1 MPVVVEDVCS
11 LVVALRRFSTSFIR
25 DASLIIFMPQDR
37 DRFNAIVIALLFI
50 FILSVSTIVRLITD
64 YWWFDALGA
73 SQIFMI
79 SLKAKILLFIL
90 SASGFLAFALI
101 NLRISSRL
109 NESKIS
115 FELKFMAVLVISFFV
130 GLASSAKWFVVLQY
144 LNQVP
149 FNLQD
154 PIFLKDVSF
163 YVFSLPFMLAARNFL
178 LICVII
184 TIIMVLVDYLQ
195 SFIVSFFQQPE
206 IIAADVTTYG
216 VDFKSAISNM
226 GQKALVHLTVLGSFF
241 FVLLAAGHY
250 LARFS
255 IMYSEKGIV
264 VGAGYADVVAYLPI
278 IRILM
283 IMAIIVAVL
292 CYVWIFVILRQK
304 SPGKRN
310 ILVSVIVIYLLIAII
325 APAVIP
331 GFVQAFKVSP
341 NEEKLEQPYIE
352 NNIRF
357 TKIAYGL
364 SDVEEKD
371 FSVEMMTTEILSN
384 ATETLDNVRILD
396 WRPLTQTYK
405 QTQEMRLYYDLSGID
420 IDRYEI
426 NGSYTEVM
434 IAPRE
439 MNQERLQAKT
449 WVNLHLVYTH
459 GFGVVMSP
467 VNRVTK
473 EGMPNY
479 LIKDIPPVYT
489 VQDEELRIEVP
500 QIYYGE
506 MDNDFVLVNTRTPE
520 FDYPMGDTNEYIQYD
535 GRGGVKLDSSTKEL
549 LMAMRFADIK
559 ILLSA
564 EITPESK
571 IMFER
576 SIRERISKIT
586 PFLTLDDDPYLV
598 ISDGRLFW
606 MLDAYTVT
614 DRFPYSEKHGSI
626 NYMRNSVKIVVDAYN
641 GDVTYYIV
649 DTADPVIATY
659 TKIFPGYFKAFD
671 LMPDGLKKHVRYP
684 EDLFNV
690 QSAIYNTYHMDNVK
704 VFYNKED
711 AWQIPNEVYGTG
723 QQVPVD
729 PYYII
734 IKLPGEAKEE
744 FVLMRSV
751 TPIMKDNMVAWLAA
765 RSDGNHYG
773 ELLLYKFPK
782 EKLVYGPLQIEAKFD
797 QDAVISQQLT
807 LWSQQGSRVTR
818 GNLLVIPLEDS
829 ILYIEP
835 LYIQA
840 ETGQMPEL
848 KRVLVSDGER
858 VVMEEDLE
866 SALVALFGKT
876 RPGVVEEGVYE
887 GEKSTEVLITEAQ
900 MYYDAILD
908 SMGKNWTAFG
918 ENFDKLGE
926 VLGELEAD

>member
-1 MPVVVEDVCS
+1 
-11 LVVALRRFSTSFIR
+11 
-25 DASLIIFMPQDR
+25 MPQDR
-37 DRFNAIVIALLFI
+37 DQFKAIVIALSVI
-50 FILSVSTIVRLITD
+50 FILSISWIVRLITD

-90 SASGFLAFALI
+90 PASVFLAFALI
-101 NLRISSRL
+101 NLQISSRL

-115 FELKFMAVLVISFFV
+115 FKLKFMVVLVISFFV
-130 GLASSAKWFVVLQY
+130 GLASSTKWFVVLQY

-154 PIFLKDVSF
+154 PIFSQDVSF
-163 YVFSLPFMLAARNFL
+163 YVFSLPFMLAVRNFL
-178 LICVII
+178 MACVII

-195 SFIVSFFQQPE
+195 SFIVRFFKQPE
-206 IIAADVTTYG
+206 IIAQDGTIHGAD
-216 VDFKSAISNM
+216 FIKSAISSM

-278 IRILM
+278 IQILM
-283 IMAIIVAVL
+283 IMAVIIAVL
-292 CYVWIFVILRQK
+292 CYVWIFAVSKQQR
-304 SPGKRN
+304 PGKRN
-310 ILVSVIVIYLLIAII
+310 ILVSVIVLYLLASIL

-331 GFVQAFKVSP
+331 GIVQAFKVSP

-364 SDVEEKD
+364 TEVAEKD
-371 FSVEMMTTEILSN
+371 FSVEMMTPEILSN
-384 ATETLDNVRILD
+384 ASDTLDNVRILD

-420 IDRYEI
+420 IDRYDI

-467 VNRVTK
+467 VNSVTK

-489 VQDEELRIEVP
+489 VPDEELQIEVP
-500 QIYYGE
+500 QIYYGKL
-506 MDNDFVLVNTRTPE
+506 DNDFVLVNTQTSE
-520 FDYPMGDTNEYIQYD
+520 FDYPMGDTNEYIYYD

-559 ILLSA
+559 IMLSG
-564 EITPESK
+564 EITPESR

-576 SIRERISKIT
+576 NIEERISKIT
-586 PFLTLDDDPYLV
+586 PFLTLDEDPYLV
-598 ISDGRLFW
+598 ISEGRLFW
-606 MLDAYTVT
+606 ILDAYTVT
-614 DRFPYSEKHGSI
+614 GNFPYSEKYGSI
-626 NYMRNSVKIVVDAYN
+626 NYVRNSVKIVVDAYN
-641 GDVTYYIV
+641 GDVTYYIA
-649 DTADPVIATY
+649 DTTDPIIATY
-659 TKIFPGYFKAFD
+659 AKIFPGHFKSFD
-671 LMPDGLKKHVRYP
+671 LMPGGLKKHVRYP

-751 TPIMKDNMVAWLAA
+751 TPIRKDNMVAWLAA
-765 RSDGNHYG
+765 RSDGDHYG

-840 ETGQMPEL
+840 ETGQLPEL

-858 VVMEEDLE
+858 VVMEEDLDK
-866 SALVALFGKT
+866 ALVALFGKT
-876 RPGVVEEGVYE
+876 RPGTVEAGAEE
-887 GEKSTEVLITEAQ
+887 GEKSTEALITEAQ

-926 VLGELEAD
+926 VLEELGGD

>member
-1 MPVVVEDVCS
+1 
-11 LVVALRRFSTSFIR
+11 
-25 DASLIIFMPQDR
+25 MPQDR
-37 DRFNAIVIALLFI
+37 DQFKAIVIALSVI
-50 FILSVSTIVRLITD
+50 FILSISWIVRLITD

-90 SASGFLAFALI
+90 PASVFLAFALI
-101 NLRISSRL
+101 NLQISSRL

-115 FELKFMAVLVISFFV
+115 FKLKFMVVLVISFFV
-130 GLASSAKWFVVLQY
+130 GLASSTKWFVVLQY

-154 PIFLKDVSF
+154 PIFSQDVSF
-163 YVFSLPFMLAARNFL
+163 YVFSLPFMLAVRNFL
-178 LICVII
+178 MACVII
-184 TIIMVLVDYLQ
+184 TIIMVLVDYLL
-195 SFIVSFFQQPE
+195 SFIVRFFKQPE
-206 IIAADVTTYG
+206 IIAQDGTIHGAD
-216 VDFKSAISNM
+216 FIKSAISSM

-264 VGAGYADVVAYLPI
+264 VGAGYADVVAYLPV
-278 IRILM
+278 IRLLM
-283 IMAIIVAVL
+283 IMAIIIAAL
-292 CYVWIFVILRQK
+292 CFVWIFAISKQQ
-304 SPGKRN
+304 SPGKRH
-310 ILVSVIVIYLLIAII
+310 ILVFVIVFYLLIAII
-325 APAVIP
+325 APVVIP
-331 GFVQAFKVSP
+331 GFVHAFKVSP

-364 SDVEEKD
+364 TEVEEKD
-371 FSVEMMTTEILSN
+371 FSVEMMTPEILSN
-384 ATETLDNVRILD
+384 ATDTLDNVRILD
-396 WRPLTQTYK
+396 CRPLTQTYK

-467 VNRVTK
+467 VNSVTK

-479 LIKDIPPVYT
+479 LIKDIPPIYT
-489 VQDEELRIEVP
+489 VQDEELQVEVP
-500 QIYYGE
+500 QVYYGE
-506 MDNDFVLVNTRTPE
+506 MDNDFVLVNTRTSE
-520 FDYPMGDTNEYIQYD
+520 FDYPMGDTNEYIHYD
-535 GRGGVKLDSSTKEL
+535 GSGGVKLDSSTKEL

-559 ILLSA
+559 IMLSG
-564 EITPESK
+564 EITPESR

-576 SIRERISKIT
+576 SIKERISKIT
-586 PFLTLDDDPYLV
+586 PFLTLDEDPYLV
-598 ISDGRLFW
+598 ISEGRLVW

-626 NYMRNSVKIVVDAYN
+626 NYVRNSVKIVVDAYN

-649 DTADPVIATY
+649 DTTDPIIATY
-659 TKIFPGYFKAFD
+659 AKIFPGHFKSFD

-751 TPIMKDNMVAWLAA
+751 TPIKKDNMVAWL
-765 RSDGNHYG
+765 
-773 ELLLYKFPK
+773 
-782 EKLVYGPLQIEAKFD
+782 
-797 QDAVISQQLT
+797 AVISQQLT

-818 GNLLVIPLEDS
+818 GNLLVIPLEES

-835 LYIQA
+835 LYILA
-840 ETGQMPEL
+840 ETGQLPEL

-858 VVMEEDLE
+858 VVMEEDLDK
-866 SALVALFGKT
+866 ALVALFGKT
-876 RPGVVEEGVYE
+876 RPGTVEAGAEE
-887 GEKSTEVLITEAQ
+887 GEKSTEALITEAQ

-926 VLGELEAD
+926 VLEELGGD

>member
-1 MPVVVEDVCS
+1 
-11 LVVALRRFSTSFIR
+11 
-25 DASLIIFMPQDR
+25 MPQDR
-37 DRFNAIVIALLFI
+37 DQFKAIVIALSVI
-50 FILSVSTIVRLITD
+50 FILSISWIVRLITD

-90 SASGFLAFALI
+90 PASVFLAFALI
-101 NLRISSRL
+101 NLQISSRL

-115 FELKFMAVLVISFFV
+115 FKLKFMVVLVISFFV
-130 GLASSAKWFVVLQY
+130 GLASSTKWFVVLQY

-154 PIFLKDVSF
+154 PIFSQDVSF
-163 YVFSLPFMLAARNFL
+163 YVFSLPFMLAVRNFL
-178 LICVII
+178 MACVII
-184 TIIMVLVDYLQ
+184 TIIMVLVDYLL
-195 SFIVSFFQQPE
+195 SFIVRFFKQPE
-206 IIAADVTTYG
+206 IIAQDGTIHGAD
-216 VDFKSAISNM
+216 FIKSAISSM

-264 VGAGYADVVAYLPI
+264 VGAGYADVVAYLPV
-278 IRILM
+278 IRLLM
-283 IMAIIVAVL
+283 IMAIIIAAL
-292 CYVWIFVILRQK
+292 CFVWIFAISKQQ
-304 SPGKRN
+304 SPGKRH
-310 ILVSVIVIYLLIAII
+310 ILVFVIVFYLLIAII
-325 APAVIP
+325 APVVIP
-331 GFVQAFKVSP
+331 GFVHAFKVSP

-364 SDVEEKD
+364 TEVEEKD
-371 FSVEMMTTEILSN
+371 FSVEMMTPEILSN
-384 ATETLDNVRILD
+384 ATDTLDNVRILD
-396 WRPLTQTYK
+396 CRPLTQTYK

-467 VNRVTK
+467 VNSVTK

-479 LIKDIPPVYT
+479 LIKDIPPIYT
-489 VQDEELRIEVP
+489 VQDEELQVEVP
-500 QIYYGE
+500 QVYYGE
-506 MDNDFVLVNTRTPE
+506 MDNDFVLVNTRTSE
-520 FDYPMGDTNEYIQYD
+520 FDYPMGDTNEYIHYD
-535 GRGGVKLDSSTKEL
+535 GSGGVKLDSSTKEL

-559 ILLSA
+559 IMLSG
-564 EITPESK
+564 EITPESR

-576 SIRERISKIT
+576 SIKERISKIT
-586 PFLTLDDDPYLV
+586 PFLTLDEDPYLV
-598 ISDGRLFW
+598 ISEGRLVW

-626 NYMRNSVKIVVDAYN
+626 NYVRNSVKIVVDAYN

-649 DTADPVIATY
+649 DTTDPIIATY
-659 TKIFPGYFKAFD
+659 AKIFPGHFKSFD

-751 TPIMKDNMVAWLAA
+751 TPIKKDNMVAWLAA
-765 RSDGNHYG
+765 RSDGDRYG

-818 GNLLVIPLEDS
+818 GNLLVIPLEES

-835 LYIQA
+835 LYILA
-840 ETGQMPEL
+840 ETGQLPEL

-858 VVMEEDLE
+858 VVMEEDLDK
-866 SALVALFGKT
+866 ALVALFGKT
-876 RPGVVEEGVYE
+876 RPGTVEAGAEE
-887 GEKSTEVLITEAQ
+887 GEKSTEALITEAQ

-926 VLGELEAD
+926 VLEELGGD

>member
-1 MPVVVEDVCS
+1 MK
-11 LVVALRRFSTSFIR
+11 
-25 DASLIIFMPQDR
+25 QDM
-37 DRFNAIVIALLFI
+37 DRFKAIAIALLVI
-50 FILSVSTIVRLITD
+50 FILSISGIVRLITD

-79 SLKAKILLFIL
+79 SLKAKVLLFML
-90 SASGFLAFALI
+90 SASVFLAFALV
-101 NLRISSRL
+101 NLRISSKL

-115 FELKFMAVLVISFFV
+115 FKLKFMIVLVISFFI
-130 GLASSAKWFVVLQY
+130 GLASSSKWFVVLQY

-149 FNLQD
+149 FNISD
-154 PIFLKDVSF
+154 PIFAKDVSF
-163 YVFSLPFMLAARNFL
+163 YVFSLPFMLAFRNFL
-178 LICVII
+178 MACILI

-195 SFIVSFFQQPE
+195 SAIVRFFKQPE
-206 IIAADVTTYG
+206 IIAPDGTIHGA
-216 VDFKSAISNM
+216 DFKSAISNM

-241 FVLLAAGHY
+241 FILLAAGHY
-250 LARFS
+250 LARFGV
-255 IMYSEKGIV
+255 MYSEKGIV

-283 IMAIIVAVL
+283 IMAIIIAVL
-292 CYVWIFVILRQK
+292 CYVWIFTISRKQ
-304 SPGKRN
+304 SPGKKN
-310 ILVSVIVIYLLIAII
+310 ILVSVIVLYLLVSVI

-331 GFVQAFKVSP
+331 GIVQAFKVTP

-364 SDVEEKD
+364 TDVAEKD
-371 FSVEMMTTEILSN
+371 FSVDMMTPEILSN
-384 ATETLDNVRILD
+384 ATDTLDNARILD

-420 IDRYEI
+420 IDRYDI

-467 VNRVTK
+467 VNSVTK

-489 VQDEELRIEVP
+489 VPDEELQIEMP

-506 MDNDFVLVNTRTPE
+506 MDNDFVLVNTQTSE
-520 FDYPMGDTNEYIQYD
+520 FDYPMGDTNEYVHYD

-549 LMAMRFADIK
+549 LMAVRFADIK
-559 ILLSA
+559 IMLSG
-564 EITPESK
+564 EITPESR

-576 SIRERISKIT
+576 SIKERISKIT
-586 PFLTLDDDPYLV
+586 PFLTLDEDPYLV

-626 NYMRNSVKIVVDAYN
+626 NYVRNSVKIVVDAYN
-641 GDVTYYIV
+641 GDVTYYIA
-649 DTADPVIATY
+649 DNTDPVIATY
-659 TKIFPGYFKAFD
+659 AKIFPGYFKAFD

-684 EDLFNV
+684 EDLFKV

-723 QQVPVD
+723 QQVLVD

-734 IKLPGEAKEE
+734 IKLPGEEKEE

-751 TPIMKDNMVAWLAA
+751 TPIRKDNMVAWLAA
-765 RSDGNHYG
+765 RSDGDHYG

-818 GNLLVIPLEDS
+818 GNLLVIPLLSS

-840 ETGQMPEL
+840 ETGQLPEL

-858 VVMEEDLE
+858 VVMEEDLDK
-866 SALVALFGKT
+866 ALIALFGET
-876 RPGVVEEGVYE
+876 RPDTVEAGVYE
-887 GEKSTEVLITEAQ
+887 GEKSTEALITEAQ
-900 MYYDAILD
+900 MHYDAILD
-908 SMGKNWTAFG
+908 SMGTNWTAFG

-926 VLGELEAD
+926 VLGELDAD

>member
-1 MPVVVEDVCS
+1 M
-11 LVVALRRFSTSFIR
+11 A
-25 DASLIIFMPQDR
+25 QDR
-37 DRFNAIVIALLFI
+37 DRFKAIAIALLVI
-50 FILSVSTIVRLITD
+50 FILSISGIVRLITD

-79 SLKAKILLFIL
+79 SLKAKILLFML
-90 SASGFLAFALI
+90 SASVFLAFALI
-101 NLRISSRL
+101 NLQISSKL

-115 FELKFMAVLVISFFV
+115 FKLKFMAVLAISFFV

-144 LNQVP
+144 LNQVS

-154 PIFLKDVSF
+154 PIFSKDVSF
-163 YVFSLPFMLAARNFL
+163 YVFSLPFMLSVRNFL
-178 LICVII
+178 LACVII
-184 TIIMVLVDYLQ
+184 TTLLVLVDYLQ
-195 SFIVSFFQQPE
+195 SFIVRFFKQPE
-206 IIAADVTTYG
+206 IIAPDGTIHGA
-216 VDFKSAISNM
+216 DFKSAISSM
-226 GQKALVHLTVLGSFF
+226 GQKALVHLTVLGSLF

-250 LARFS
+250 LARFG

-264 VGAGYADVVAYLPI
+264 VGAGYSDVVAYLPI

-283 IMAIIVAVL
+283 IMAIIIAVL
-292 CYVWIFVILRQK
+292 CYVWIFAVSRKQR
-304 SPGKRN
+304 PGKRN
-310 ILVSVIVIYLLIAII
+310 ILVSVIVLYLLVSVI

-331 GFVQAFKVSP
+331 GIVQAFKVSP
-341 NEEKLEQPYIE
+341 NEEKLEQLYIE

-364 SDVEEKD
+364 TDVEEKD
-371 FSVEMMTTEILSN
+371 FSVEMMTPEILSN
-384 ATETLDNVRILD
+384 ATDTLDNVRILD

-467 VNRVTK
+467 VNSVTK

-489 VQDEELRIEVP
+489 VQDEELRIDVP

-506 MDNDFVLVNTRTPE
+506 MDNDFVLVNTQTSE
-520 FDYPMGDTNEYIQYD
+520 FDYPMGDTNEYIYYD
-535 GRGGVKLDSSTKEL
+535 GSGGVKLDSSTKEL

-559 ILLSA
+559 IMLSG
-564 EITPESK
+564 EITPESR

-576 SIRERISKIT
+576 SVEERISKIT
-586 PFLTLDDDPYLV
+586 PFLTLDEDPYLV

-614 DRFPYSEKHGSI
+614 DKFPYSEKHGSI
-626 NYMRNSVKIVVDAYN
+626 NYVRNSVKIVVDAYN

-649 DTADPVIATY
+649 DTTDPVIATY
-659 TKIFPGYFKAFD
+659 AKIFPGHFKAFD

-751 TPIMKDNMVAWLAA
+751 TPIRKDNMVAWLAA
-765 RSDGNHYG
+765 RSDGDHYG

-818 GNLLVIPLEDS
+818 GNLLVIPIEDS

-840 ETGQMPEL
+840 ETGQLPEL

-858 VVMEEDLE
+858 VVMEEDLDK
-866 SALVALFGKT
+866 ALVALFGKT
-876 RPGVVEEGVYE
+876 RPDTVEAGVYE

-926 VLGELEAD
+926 VLGELGSD

>member
-1 MPVVVEDVCS
+1 MVQN
-11 LVVALRRFSTSFIR
+11 
-25 DASLIIFMPQDR
+25 QDR
-37 DRFNAIVIALLFI
+37 FKAIAIILLVT
-50 FILSVSTIVRLITD
+50 FILSISGIVRLITD

-73 SQIFMI
+73 SRIFMI
-79 SLKAKILLFIL
+79 SLQAKILLFIL
-90 SASGFLAFALI
+90 SASVFLAFALI
-101 NLRISSRL
+101 NLLISSRL
-109 NESKIS
+109 NKSKIS
-115 FELKFMAVLVISFFV
+115 FKLKFMAVLAISLFM
-130 GLASSAKWFVVLQY
+130 GLVSSSKWLLVLQY

-149 FNLQD
+149 FNLKD

-163 YVFSLPFMLAARNFL
+163 YVFSLPFMIAFRNFL
-178 LICVII
+178 LFCVII
-184 TIIMVLVDYLQ
+184 TTLLVLADYLQ
-195 SFIVSFFQQPE
+195 SFIVRFFKQPE
-206 IIAADVTTYG
+206 IIAPDGTIHG
-216 VDFKSAISNM
+216 LDFKSAISNM

-250 LARFS
+250 LARFGV
-255 IMYSEKGIV
+255 MYSEKGIV
-264 VGAGYADVVAYLPI
+264 VGAGYSDVFAYLPV

-283 IMAIIVAVL
+283 IMAMIIAVL
-292 CYVWIFVILRQK
+292 CYVWIFATGMQKKPGTRHILT
-304 SPGKRN
+304 
-310 ILVSVIVIYLLIAII
+310 SVIVIYLLTSVIG
-325 APAVIP
+325 PAVIP
-331 GFVQAFKVSP
+331 GLVQSFKVTP
-341 NEEKLEQPYIE
+341 NEEKLEQQYIE
-352 NNIRF
+352 SNIKF

-364 SDVEEKD
+364 TDVTEKD
-371 FSVEMMTTEILSN
+371 FSVEMMTPEILSN
-384 ATETLDNVRILD
+384 ATETLDNARILD

-420 IDRYEI
+420 IDRYNI

-467 VNRVTK
+467 VNSVTK

-489 VQDEELRIEVP
+489 VPDEELRIEVP

-506 MDNDFVLVNTRTPE
+506 LDNDFVLVNTRTSE
-520 FDYPMGDTNEYIQYD
+520 FDYPMGDANEYIHYD
-535 GRGGVKLDSSTKEL
+535 GRGGVKLDSFTKEL

-559 ILLSA
+559 IILSA
-564 EITPESK
+564 EITPKSK

-576 SIRERISKIT
+576 SIKERISKIT
-586 PFLTLDDDPYLV
+586 PFLTLDEDPYLV
-598 ISDGRLFW
+598 INEGRLFW
-606 MLDAYTVT
+606 ILDAYTAT
-614 DRFPYSEKHGSI
+614 GNFPYSEKYGSI
-626 NYMRNSVKIVVDAYN
+626 NYVRNSVKIVVDAYN
-641 GDVTYYIV
+641 GDVTYYIA
-649 DTADPVIATY
+649 DTTCPLIATY
-659 TKIFPGYFKAFD
+659 AKIFPGHFKAFD

-684 EDLFNV
+684 EGLFEV
-690 QSAIYNTYHMDNVK
+690 QSAIYNTYHMGNVK

-723 QQVPVD
+723 QQVSVD
-729 PYYII
+729 PYYVI
-734 IKLPGEAKEE
+734 IKLPGEDKGE
-744 FVLMRSV
+744 FILMRSV
-751 TPIMKDNMVAWLAA
+751 TPIRKDNMVAWLAA
-765 RSDGNHYG
+765 RSDGDHYG

-807 LWSQQGSRVTR
+807 LWSLQGSRVTR
-818 GNLLVIPLEDS
+818 GNLLVIPIEDS

-840 ETGQMPEL
+840 ETGQLPEL

-858 VVMEEDLE
+858 VVMEEDLGK
-866 SALVALFGKT
+866 ALVALFGET
-876 RPGVVEEGVYE
+876 RPDTEEAGVYE

-900 MYYDAILD
+900 MHYDAILD
-908 SMGKNWTAFG
+908 SMGTNWTAFG

-926 VLGELEAD
+926 VLGELGAD